1 MEANTVGKE
10 AAREYLD
17 RPRRLQH
24 GIENKKHKIV
34 ALRDL
39 ATRTTAAISDMPR
52 SDSPN
57 LQRMETMLC
66 KAADLEREIVA
77 DQVAIDTAKEEIMA
91 AVFDIEDYREQ
102 QVLYH
107 RYVECQAWSAVA
119 EACGCHIRTAHRFH
133 DRGVEHMAE
142 KLSHT
147 GHPKNT

>member
-1 MEANTVGKE
+1 MEANTVGIE
-10 AAREYLD
+10 AAREYLN
-17 RPRRLQH
+17 RPRRLQRVV
-24 GIENKKHKIV
+24 ENKKHKIA

-39 ATRTTAAISDMPR
+39 ANSTTAAISDMPR

-66 KAADLEREIVA
+66 KAADLEREIDA
-77 DQVAIDTAKEEIMA
+77 DQTAIEAAKEEIMA
-91 AVFDIEDYREQ
+91 AVFDMEDYREQ

-107 RYVECQAWSAVA
+107 RYVECLAWSAVA
-119 EACGCHIRTAHRFH
+119 EACGCHVRTAHRFH